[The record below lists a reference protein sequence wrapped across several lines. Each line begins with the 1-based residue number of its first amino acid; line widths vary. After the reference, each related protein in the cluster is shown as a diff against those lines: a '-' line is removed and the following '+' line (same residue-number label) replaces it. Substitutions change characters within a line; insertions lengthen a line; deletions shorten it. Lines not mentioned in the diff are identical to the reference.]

1 MPEAFN
7 VSLPELKITSPAKVF
22 STLVYRL
29 TRSDGV
35 RWLQVESN
43 PLIVVVGPTG
53 AGKSTL
59 ALRVCEEFSGEIV
72 NCDSL
77 QLYRGFHV
85 GTAKTPESERRGIP
99 HHLLDVLDP
108 ADGYSAGEYA
118 RVARETIAEISG
130 RGRLP
135 VLVGGTGFYL
145 RALLNGLPHLPES
158 DDATRRRLME
168 RECRKPGSM
177 RRLLT
182 RLDPASAERIHPKDT
197 QRSMR
202 AVEIRLLSG
211 KVSPPAVESGPLTG
225 YRVLK
230 IGPDPDRAAL
240 YKLLDA
246 RAKQMFSSGLVEE
259 IEGLLQNGC
268 TGDEKPFESL
278 GYRQALAYIRD
289 EITLERAIYLTQ
301 LDTRHYAKRQWTWFR
316 RDPEMV
322 WLSGFGDSPSVIGQ
336 CLQIL
341 RRFL

>member
-1 MPEAFN
+1 MDPN
-7 VSLPELKITSPAKVF
+7 P
-22 STLVYRL
+22 
-29 TRSDGV
+29 
-35 RWLQVESN
+35 QH
-43 PLIVVVGPTG
+43 PLIVIAGPTG

-85 GTAKTPESERRGIP
+85 GTAKTPESERRAIP

-118 RVARETIAEISG
+118 RVARNTIAEISA

-135 VLVGGTGFYL
+135 VVVGGTGFYL

-158 DDATRRRLME
+158 DTAARRRLID
-168 RECRKPGSM
+168 RELRKPGSM

-182 RLDPASAERIHPKDT
+182 RLDPASADRIHPNDT

-211 KVSPPAVESGPLTG
+211 KVSPPAIETGPLCG

-240 YKLLDA
+240 YTLLDA
-246 RAKQMFSSGLVEE
+246 RTKQMFASGLVEE
-259 IEGLLQNGC
+259 IQALLANGC

-278 GYRQALAYIRD
+278 GYRQALAYIRG
-289 EITLERAIYLTQ
+289 EIPLERAIYLTQ

-316 RDPEMV
+316 RDPEME
-322 WLSGFGDSPSVIGQ
+322 WLPGFGDSPAVIEQG
-336 CLQIL
+336 LQIL

>member
-1 MPEAFN
+1 
-7 VSLPELKITSPAKVF
+7 
-22 STLVYRL
+22 
-29 TRSDGV
+29 
-35 RWLQVESN
+35 VESN
-43 PLIVVVGPTG
+43 PLIVIAGPTG

-59 ALRVCEEFSGEIV
+59 ALSVCEEFLGEIV

-85 GTAKTPESERRGIP
+85 GTAKTPKSERRGIP

-118 RVARETIAEISG
+118 RVARNTIAEISA

-135 VLVGGTGFYL
+135 VVVGGTGFYL

-158 DDATRRRLME
+158 DEAMRRRLME
-168 RECRKPGSM
+168 REGRKPGSM

-182 RLDPASAERIHPKDT
+182 RLDPASAGRIHPNDT

-211 KVSPPAVESGPLTG
+211 KVSPPAVETGPLTG

-246 RAKQMFSSGLVEE
+246 RAKQMFASGLVEE
-259 IEGLLQNGC
+259 IQGLLRNGC
-268 TGDEKPFESL
+268 TGEEKPFESL
-278 GYRQALAYIRD
+278 GYRQALAYIRN

-316 RDPEMV
+316 RDPEME
-322 WLSGFGDSPSVIGQ
+322 WLSGFGDSPAVIEQ
-336 CLQIL
+336 CLQIV

>member
-1 MPEAFN
+1 M
-7 VSLPELKITSPAKVF
+7 
-22 STLVYRL
+22 
-29 TRSDGV
+29 D
-35 RWLQVESN
+35 SN
-43 PLIVVVGPTG
+43 PLIVIAGPTG

-59 ALRVCEEFSGEIV
+59 ALSVCEEFSGEIV

-118 RVARETIAEISG
+118 RVARNTIAEISA

-135 VLVGGTGFYL
+135 VVVGGTGFYL
-145 RALLNGLPHLPES
+145 RALLHGLPHLPES
-158 DDATRRRLME
+158 DDAMRRRLME
-168 RECRKPGSM
+168 REGRKPGSM

-211 KVSPPAVESGPLTG
+211 KVSPPAVETGPLTG

-240 YKLLDA
+240 YKMLDA
-246 RAKQMFSSGLVEE
+246 RTKHMFASGLVEE
-259 IEGLLQNGC
+259 IEGLLANGC
-268 TGDEKPFESL
+268 TGKEKPFESL

-316 RDPEMV
+316 RDPEME
-322 WLSGFGDSPSVIGQ
+322 WLSGFGDSPAVIEQ

>member
-1 MPEAFN
+1 
-7 VSLPELKITSPAKVF
+7 
-22 STLVYRL
+22 
-29 TRSDGV
+29 
-35 RWLQVESN
+35 VETN
-43 PLIVVVGPTG
+43 PLIVIAGPTG

-85 GTAKTPESERRGIP
+85 GTAKTPEAERRGIP

-108 ADGYSAGEYA
+108 SDGYSAGEYA
-118 RVARETIAEISG
+118 RVARDTIAEISA

-135 VLVGGTGFYL
+135 VVAGGTGFYL

-158 DDATRRRLME
+158 DEAVRRRLME
-168 RECRKPGSM
+168 RELRKPGST

-182 RLDPASAERIHPKDT
+182 RLDPASAERIHTRDT

-211 KVSPPAVESGPLTG
+211 KVSPPAIETGPLTG

-246 RAKQMFSSGLVEE
+246 RTQKMFASGLVEE
-259 IEGLLQNGC
+259 IQGLLAHGC
-268 TGDEKPFESL
+268 TGHEKPFESL
-278 GYRQALAYIRD
+278 GYRQALACIRG
-289 EITLERAIYLTQ
+289 EIPLERAIYLTQ

-316 RDPEMV
+316 RDPEME
-322 WLSGFGDSPSVIGQ
+322 WLSGFGDSHSVIEQ
-336 CLQIL
+336 CLHIV

>member
-1 MPEAFN
+1 
-7 VSLPELKITSPAKVF
+7 
-22 STLVYRL
+22 
-29 TRSDGV
+29 
-35 RWLQVESN
+35 VESN
-43 PLIVVVGPTG
+43 PLIVVAGPTG

-85 GTAKTPESERRGIP
+85 GTAKTPEPERRGIP

-108 ADGYSAGEYA
+108 SDGYSAGEYA
-118 RVARETIAEISG
+118 RVARNTIAEISS

-135 VLVGGTGFYL
+135 VVVGGTGFYL

-158 DDATRRRLME
+158 DDDVRRRLMD
-168 RECRKPGSM
+168 RELRKPGSM
-177 RRLLT
+177 RSLLT

-211 KVSPPAVESGPLTG
+211 KVSPPAIETGPLTG

-230 IGPDPDRAAL
+230 VGPDPDRAAL

-246 RAKQMFSSGLVEE
+246 RTKQMFASGLVEE
-259 IEGLLQNGC
+259 IEGLLGNGC
-268 TGDEKPFESL
+268 TGEEKPFESL
-278 GYRQALAYIRD
+278 GYRQALAYIGD

-316 RDPEMV
+316 RDPEME
-322 WLSGFGDSPSVIGQ
+322 WLSGFGDSPSVIER
-336 CLQIL
+336 CLQML

>member
-1 MPEAFN
+1 MPEAFYI
-7 VSLPELKITSPAKVF
+7 SLPELKITRWQKNF
-22 STLVYRL
+22 SILVYRL
-29 TRSDGV
+29 PRPRGV
-35 RWLQVESN
+35 RWQQVKSN
-43 PLIVVVGPTG
+43 PLIVIAGPTG

-85 GTAKTPESERRGIP
+85 GTAKTPEAERRGIP

-118 RVARETIAEISG
+118 RVARDIVAEISA
-130 RGRLP
+130 RNRLP
-135 VLVGGTGFYL
+135 VVVGGTGFYL

-158 DDATRRRLME
+158 DDRVRSRLME
-168 RECRKPGSM
+168 REARKPGSM

-182 RLDPASAERIHPKDT
+182 KLDPASAERIHPKDT

-211 KVSPPAVESGPLTG
+211 KVSPPAIETGPLTG

-246 RAKQMFSSGLVEE
+246 RAKQMFASGLVEE
-259 IEGLLQNGC
+259 IEGLLRSGC
-268 TGDEKPFESL
+268 TGGEKPFESL
-278 GYRQALAYIRD
+278 GYRQALAYLRD

-316 RDPEMV
+316 RDPEME
-322 WLSGFGDSPSVIGQ
+322 WLSGFGSAPSVIEQ
-336 CLQIL
+336 CLQMI

>member
-1 MPEAFN
+1 M
-7 VSLPELKITSPAKVF
+7 
-22 STLVYRL
+22 
-29 TRSDGV
+29 
-35 RWLQVESN
+35 
-43 PLIVVVGPTG
+43 IVIAGPTG
-53 AGKSTL
+53 AGKSAL
-59 ALRVCEEFSGEIV
+59 ALSVCEQFSGEIV

-99 HHLLDVLDP
+99 HHLLDVLHP
-108 ADGYSAGEYA
+108 SDGYSAGEYA
-118 RVARETIAEISG
+118 RIARNTIAEISA
-130 RGRLP
+130 RRRLP
-135 VLVGGTGFYL
+135 VVVGGTGFYL
-145 RALLNGLPHLPES
+145 RALLHGLPHLPES
-158 DDATRRRLME
+158 DHATRRRLMA
-168 RECRKPGSM
+168 REARKPGSM

-211 KVSPPAVESGPLTG
+211 KVSPPAIETGPLTG
-225 YRVLK
+225 YRVQQ
-230 IGPDPDRAAL
+230 IGLNPDRAAL

-246 RAKQMFSSGLVEE
+246 RVKQMFASGLVQE

-268 TGDEKPFESL
+268 TGEEKPFESL

-316 RDPEMV
+316 RDPEME
-322 WLSGFGDSPSVIGQ
+322 WLSGFGNSPAVIEQ

-341 RRFL
+341 MRFL

>member
-1 MPEAFN
+1 MIRWQKRFP
-7 VSLPELKITSPAKVF
+7 SS
-22 STLVYRL
+22 VYRL
-29 TRSDGV
+29 RGSGGL
-35 RWLQVESN
+35 RWQQVDPSPQH
-43 PLIVVVGPTG
+43 PLLVVAGPTG

-108 ADGYSAGEYA
+108 SDGYSAGEYS
-118 RVARETIAEISG
+118 RVARNTIGEITA

-135 VLVGGTGFYL
+135 VVVGGTGFYL
-145 RALLNGLPHLPES
+145 RALLNGLPPLPES
-158 DDATRRRLME
+158 NDAVRRRLMD
-168 RECRKPGSM
+168 RELRKPGSM

-182 RLDPASAERIHPKDT
+182 RLDPVSAHRIHPNDT
-197 QRSMR
+197 QRCMR
-202 AVEIRLLSG
+202 AVEIRLVSG
-211 KVSPPAVESGPLTG
+211 RVSPPAAETGPLTG
-225 YRVLK
+225 YRVMK

-240 YKLLDA
+240 YTLLDT
-246 RAKQMFSSGLVEE
+246 RAKQMFASGLVEE
-259 IEGLLQNGC
+259 IEGLLLSGC

-278 GYRQALAYIRD
+278 GYRQALAHIRG

-316 RDPEMV
+316 RDPEME
-322 WLSGFGDSPSVIGQ
+322 WLSGFGTLPSVIELCMQ
-336 CLQIL
+336 ML